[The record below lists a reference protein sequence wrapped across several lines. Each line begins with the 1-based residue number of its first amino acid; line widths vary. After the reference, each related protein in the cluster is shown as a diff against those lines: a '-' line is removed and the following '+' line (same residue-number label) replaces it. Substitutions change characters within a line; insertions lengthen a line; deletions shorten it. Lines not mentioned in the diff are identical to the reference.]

1 MILTSCSTCL
11 LIQAKASFKPKP
23 ISMATFNFLHFLTIT
38 TLIAIVT
45 TVTITAIVTT
55 TATTPAVTTAAAA
68 IKGAYWFEQ
77 EIFPASA
84 INSSLFTHIFYAFLI
99 PNYTTYTLQI
109 SNSESQSLSK
119 FINTLRTKNPPLKT
133 LISIGG
139 GGSNPNLFAEIVA
152 TRAARAALIKSTISV
167 VRRFGFDGVD
177 LDWEFPKT
185 DEQMSNLG
193 ILLREWRHAIDVDS
207 KISGKP
213 PLLLTA
219 AVYFADNFF
228 LSATQ
233 RRYPVASINSN
244 LDFVNIMSY
253 DFYGSGNNSTGAP
266 AALFDPKSNINVV
279 SGIILWIRAGLDPK
293 KVVMGLPLYGRKW
306 MLRDHNVNGLGAP
319 AIGVTGFDGTK
330 AFVQIEKFNKEMN
343 ATVVYDMDTVS
354 VYSYSNTSWIG
365 YDDPFTVR
373 IKIGFAQAL
382 GLRGYFFWAVGY
394 DSDIITRQ
402 ASKAWILY
410 ERH

>member
-1 MILTSCSTCL
+1 
-11 LIQAKASFKPKP
+11 
-23 ISMATFNFLHFLTIT
+23 MATFNFIHFLAIT

-45 TVTITAIVTT
+45 TITITAIVTT
-55 TATTPAVTTAAAA
+55 TATTTVITTAAA
-68 IKGAYWFEQ
+68 IKGAYWFDQ

-99 PNYTTYTLQI
+99 PNYTTYALQI
-109 SNSESQSLSK
+109 SNSESNSLSK
-119 FINTLRTKNPPLKT
+119 FTNSLRTKNPPLKT

-152 TRAARAALIKSTISV
+152 TRAARAAFIQSTISV

-185 DEQMSNLG
+185 VEQMSNLG
-193 ILLREWRHAIDVDS
+193 ILLREWRRAIDIDS

-219 AVYFADNFF
+219 AVYFADSFF

-233 RRYPVASINSN
+233 RRYPVASINNN

-253 DFYGSGNNSTGAP
+253 DLYGSGNNSTGAP

-279 SGIILWIRAGLDPK
+279 SGINLWIRAGLNPNK
-293 KVVMGLPLYGRKW
+293 MVMGLPLYGKKW
-306 MLRDHNVNGLGAP
+306 VLRDSNINGIGAP
-319 AIGVTGFDGTK
+319 ATGIYGVDGTK
-330 AFVQIEKFNKEMN
+330 AFFQIEEFNKETN
-343 ATVVYDMDTVS
+343 ATVVYDMDTIS
-354 VYSYSNTSWIG
+354 MYSYSNTSWIG
-365 YDDPFTVR
+365 YDDPFTVT
-373 IKIGFAQAL
+373 IKVGFAQAL

-394 DSDIITRQ
+394 DNDIITRQ
-402 ASKAWILY
+402 AWKAWILY

>member
-1 MILTSCSTCL
+1 
-11 LIQAKASFKPKP
+11 
-23 ISMATFNFLHFLTIT
+23 MATFNFIHFLTIT
-38 TLIAIVT
+38 ILIAIVT
-45 TVTITAIVTT
+45 TITITAIVTT
-55 TATTPAVTTAAAA
+55 TATTTVVTTTVTAA

-84 INSSLFTHIFYAFLI
+84 INSSFFTHIFYAFLI

-109 SNSESQSLSK
+109 SNSESKSLSK
-119 FINTLRTKNPPLKT
+119 FINSLRTKNPPLKT

-139 GGSNPNLFAEIVA
+139 GGSNSNLFAKIVT
-152 TRAARAALIKSTISV
+152 TRAARAAFIKSTIFV
-167 VRRFGFDGVD
+167 AHRFGFDGVD

-185 DEQMSNLG
+185 GEQMSNLG
-193 ILLREWRHAIDVDS
+193 ILLREWRFAIAADS

-233 RRYPVASINSN
+233 RQYPVASINNN
-244 LDFVNIMSY
+244 LDFINIMSY
-253 DFYGSGNNSTGAP
+253 DFYGSWNNNTGAP
-266 AALFDPKSNINVV
+266 AVLFDPKSNINIV
-279 SGIILWIRAGLDPK
+279 SGIISWIQAGLDPK
-293 KVVMGLPLYGRKW
+293 KMVMGLPLYGRKW
-306 MLRDHNVNGLGAP
+306 MLRDPNVNSLGAP
-319 AIGVTGFDGTK
+319 AIGVIGINGTK
-330 AFVQIEKFNKEMN
+330 GFVQIEEFNKEMN
-343 ATVVYDMDTVS
+343 AKVVYDMDTVS

-365 YDDPFTVR
+365 YDDPLTVTV
-373 IKIGFAQAL
+373 KVGFAQAL

-394 DSDIITRQ
+394 DNDIITRQ

-410 ERH
+410 ERD